1 MAAPIGL
8 PLQPPQPSLG
18 ILILVT
24 KSRCEPLLRSRLL
37 ITEDCFVGK
46 STLVAMTKKYM
57 ENNMLR
63 KTFFL
68 TVLFALVMTSCGAP
82 QASPLAAPVATEP
95 SAAMTLIDGLG
106 RSVVMNEAAKRV
118 VSLAPSNTEI
128 LYAVGA
134 AEQVI
139 GRDEFSDYPEEAKA
153 LPSVG
158 GSMGEYSVETI
169 VSLKPDLVL
178 AAEINSPE
186 LVKQLEDLGLTVYY
200 LKNPTSFEE
209 LYVNLEIVAQLTGED
224 PTKLTDSLKARVDAV
239 DEKIMPLSARPEVF
253 YEIDATDAA
262 KPYTYGPGTFGNLLI
277 ARAGGTNIGNELTD
291 PYPQIS
297 LEQIV
302 VSNPS
307 FILLGDSMWGVT
319 AEAVASRPG
328 WETIEAV
335 KSDQI
340 FPIDDNLI
348 SRPGP
353 RLVDG
358 LEQLAKL
365 LHPGVFQ

>member
-1 MAAPIGL
+1 
-8 PLQPPQPSLG
+8 
-18 ILILVT
+18 
-24 KSRCEPLLRSRLL
+24 
-37 ITEDCFVGK
+37 
-46 STLVAMTKKYM
+46 
-57 ENNMLR
+57 MLR

-68 TVLFALVMTSCGAP
+68 TVLLALVMTACAP
-82 QASPLAAPVATEP
+82 QADPIAAPVATEP
-95 SAAMTLIDGLG
+95 SAAITLIDGLG

-169 VSLKPDLVL
+169 VSLNPDLVL

-200 LKNPTSFEE
+200 LRNPTTLEE
-209 LYVNLEIVAQLTGED
+209 MYLNLEIVAQLTGED

-239 DEKIMPLSARPEVF
+239 DEKIALLSARPAVF

-262 KPYTYGPGTFGNLLI
+262 KPYTYGPGTFGDLLI
-277 ARAGGTNIGNELTD
+277 ARAGGFNIGNELTD

-307 FILLGDSMWGVT
+307 IILLGDSMWGVT
-319 AEAVASRPG
+319 AEAVTARPG

-335 KSDQI
+335 KSNQI

-365 LHPGVFQ
+365 LHPSVFD

>member
-1 MAAPIGL
+1 M
-8 PLQPPQPSLG
+8 
-18 ILILVT
+18 
-24 KSRCEPLLRSRLL
+24 
-37 ITEDCFVGK
+37 F
-46 STLVAMTKKYM
+46 
-57 ENNMLR
+57 R

-68 TVLFALVMTSCGAP
+68 TVLLALVMTACAP
-82 QASPLAAPVATEP
+82 QSTPTLAPVATQP
-95 SAAMTLIDGLG
+95 SAAITLTDGLG
-106 RSVVMNEAAKRV
+106 RSVVLNEAAQRV

-128 LYAVGA
+128 LFAVGA
-134 AEQVI
+134 GEQVV
-139 GRDEFSDYPEEAKA
+139 GRDEFSDYPAEAVA
-153 LPSVG
+153 IESVG
-158 GSMGEYSVETI
+158 GSMGEYSVEAI
-169 VSLKPDLVL
+169 VALKPDLVL

-200 LKNPTSFEE
+200 LANPTTLEE
-209 LYVNLEIVAQLTGED
+209 MYVNLEIVAQLTGED
-224 PTKLTDSLKARVDAV
+224 PTKLTDSLKARVAAV
-239 DEKIMPLSARPEVF
+239 DEKIMPLSFRPSVF

-262 KPYTYGPGTFGNLLI
+262 KPFTYGPGTFGDLLI
-277 ARAGGTNIGNELTD
+277 ARAGGFNIGSELTD

-302 VSNPS
+302 LSNPS
-307 FILLGDSMWGVT
+307 VILLGDSMWGVT
-319 AEAVASRPG
+319 VESVLARAG

-335 KSDQI
+335 KSNQI

-365 LHPGVFQ
+365 LHPGVFE

>member
-1 MAAPIGL
+1 MNVRRRSTPKL
-8 PLQPPQPSLG
+8 KYLENKMFRKN
-18 ILILVT
+18 LILT
-24 KSRCEPLLRSRLL
+24 LLL
-37 ITEDCFVGK
+37 
-46 STLVAMTKKYM
+46 
-57 ENNMLR
+57 
-63 KTFFL
+63 
-68 TVLFALVMTSCGAP
+68 ALVMTACAP
-82 QASPLAAPVATEP
+82 QSTPTPAPVATAA
-95 SAAMTLIDGLG
+95 SAPITLTDGLG
-106 RSVVMNEAAKRV
+106 RFVVLNEAAKRV

-128 LYAVGA
+128 LFAVGA
-134 AEQVI
+134 GEQVI

-169 VSLKPDLVL
+169 VSLNPDLVL

-200 LKNPTSFEE
+200 LKNPKTFDE
-209 LYVNLEIVAQLTGED
+209 LYTNLETVAQLTGED
-224 PTKLTDSLKARVDAV
+224 PVKLTDSLKARVAAV
-239 DEKIMPLSARPEVF
+239 DEKIMPLSYGPSVF
-253 YEIDATDAA
+253 YEIDATDPA
-262 KPYTYGPGTFGNLLI
+262 KPYTYGPGTFGDLLI
-277 ARAGGTNIGNELTD
+277 TRAGGFNIGNELAD

-297 LEQIV
+297 LEQII

-319 AEAVASRPG
+319 TESVVARAG

-335 KSDQI
+335 KSKNI

-365 LHPGVFQ
+365 LHPDVFK